1 MSTYVFTQEA
11 EDDLF
16 AIWSHI
22 AQDNLEAANRVEA
35 QIYTACEFLSSN
47 PQAGHV
53 RQDLTALPVRFWTLP
68 RFSSYIIVYD
78 PASIPLR
85 IIRILHGAVDI
96 ASRIKGSE

>member
-1 MSTYVFTQEA
+1 MRTYVFTPEA

-16 AIWSHI
+16 GIWSHI
-22 AQDNLEAANRVEA
+22 AQDNLEAANRVET
-35 QIYTACEFLSSN
+35 QIYMACEFLSSK

-78 PASIPLR
+78 PASSPMR
-85 IIRILHGAVDI
+85 VIRILHGSLDI
-96 ASRIKGSE
+96 ASHMSASK